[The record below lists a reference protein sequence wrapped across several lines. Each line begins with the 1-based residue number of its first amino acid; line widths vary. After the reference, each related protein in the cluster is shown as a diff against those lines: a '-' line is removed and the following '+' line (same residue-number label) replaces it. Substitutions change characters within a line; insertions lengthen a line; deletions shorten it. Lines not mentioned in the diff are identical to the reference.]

1 MALSIAVQVHLHYLF
16 AEWYSTYSRCLTIRA
31 VKVSFSSFVSYSS
44 SLLPVCK
51 SFSPAPPLKTRFRDL
66 WRRVWWVSNK
76 LKSSMRGGR
85 DKSFVTGLPLFFGS

>member
-51 SFSPAPPLKTRFRDL
+51 IFLSCPTFEDAFSRPLE
-66 WRRVWWVSNK
+66 
-76 LKSSMRGGR
+76 
-85 DKSFVTGLPLFFGS
+85 TGLVDFK